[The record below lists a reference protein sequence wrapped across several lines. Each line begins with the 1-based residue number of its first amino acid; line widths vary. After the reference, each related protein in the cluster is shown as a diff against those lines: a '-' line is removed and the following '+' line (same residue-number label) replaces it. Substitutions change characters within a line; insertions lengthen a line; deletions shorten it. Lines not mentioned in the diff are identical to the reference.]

1 MSDENYYS
9 IHGDPDGTLWLTI
22 YGADPIKLRDG
33 PLPVYEIPE
42 IIIDLRAEGVN
53 YGEFSD
59 VFKLSHAVNL
69 HIGRLVVR
77 TGGCQHEN
85 AADFNFECS
94 NVTIDTVELE
104 EGAQNAWTCKGG
116 CSAIKIGT
124 LLIHPSTAAH
134 CNAEFGNWSDQS
146 KKKTHDVKIDTVSRS
161 DAKQVEIRVDYASRP
176 AVRYAIDGIHW
187 QVLAG
192 LIIDLWVRARLL
204 FS

>member
-1 MSDENYYS
+1 M
-9 IHGDPDGTLWLTI
+9 
-22 YGADPIKLRDG
+22 
-33 PLPVYEIPE
+33 LPVYEIPE
-42 IIIDLRAEGVN
+42 IIIDLHAVGLDS
-53 YGEFSD
+53 GGFSD

-77 TGGCQHEN
+77 TGGRQHEN

-94 NVTIDTVELE
+94 NVTIDSMELE

-124 LLIHPSTAAH
+124 LIIHPSAAAH

-192 LIIDLWVRARLL
+192 LIIDLWVRVRLL